1 MILKKSLKFIDNYIY
16 KFCRKYVDIMPERFI
31 KIIAFYHPDPYLRK
45 QYYEKLGVRMG
56 ENTLANLG
64 LTVVRTGKNICLY
77 IGDNVSI
84 APNVV
89 FICKSEANNGKE
101 INEIQYVKDILTK
114 EGIIIVEDD
123 VWIGANATI
132 MPGITIGK
140 CSIVGAGSVVTIDI
154 EPYSVYAGVPARK
167 IRDLK
172 EN

>member
-1 MILKKSLKFIDNYIY
+1 
-16 KFCRKYVDIMPERFI
+16 
-31 KIIAFYHPDPYLRK
+31 
-45 QYYEKLGVRMG
+45 MG

-64 LTVVRTGKNICLY
+64 LTVIRTGKSICLY

-101 INEIQYVKDILTK
+101 INEIQYVKDVLTK

-140 CSIVGAGSVVTIDI
+140 CSIVGS
-154 EPYSVYAGVPARK
+154 GV
-167 IRDLK
+167 
-172 EN
+172 